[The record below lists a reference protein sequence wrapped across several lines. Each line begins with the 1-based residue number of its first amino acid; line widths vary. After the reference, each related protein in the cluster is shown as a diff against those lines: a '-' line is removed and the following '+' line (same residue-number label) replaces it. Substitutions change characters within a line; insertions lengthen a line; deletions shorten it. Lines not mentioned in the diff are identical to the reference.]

1 MNMLNAKQAARPLQ
15 GKRILVTRTRE
26 QASSFSERLRKL
38 GAIPFEFPVIRIAPP
53 LDWQPLDDALR
64 HLCGASFAYYDWLI
78 FTSVNG
84 VESVFERLNEFG
96 LAFPLTGVTR
106 VAAIGPATTAA
117 LTHYGVQADLM
128 PGEYI
133 AEGVAASL
141 IEDAKSRGASLA
153 GKRVLLPRAAVARD
167 VLVTELKAAGATV
180 QEVAA
185 YRTLPVS
192 SDDAQGLEVARMLQ
206 SGVLHML
213 TFTSSST
220 VRNFMQWLVRCVPDM
235 AEKLRANAIGEA
247 LPIIACIGPITAQ
260 TARELGLHPQI
271 EATTFTIDG
280 LIEAIVQHE
289 GKV

>member
-1 MNMLNAKQAARPLQ
+1 MLHSTNTARPLQ

-26 QASSFSERLRKL
+26 QASSFSGRLRKL
-38 GAIPFEFPVIRIAPP
+38 GAISVEFPVIRIAPP

-64 HLCGASFAYYDWLI
+64 HLCGATFTYYDWLI

-96 LAFPLTGVTR
+96 LSLPVASATR
-106 VAAIGPATTAA
+106 VAAIGPATAAA
-117 LTHYGVQADLM
+117 LARYGVRTDLV
-128 PGEYI
+128 PDEYI
-133 AEGVAASL
+133 AEGVAAALIDDARQRGTSL
-141 IEDAKSRGASLA
+141 V
-153 GKRVLLPRAAVARD
+153 GKRILLPRAAVARD
-167 VLVTELKAAGATV
+167 VLITELKAAGAIV

-192 SDDAQGLEVARMLQ
+192 SDDAQGLEVVRMLQ
-206 SGVLHML
+206 AGELYML

-220 VRNFMQWLVRCVPDM
+220 VRNFMHWLTSSAPTM
-235 AEKLRANAIGEA
+235 AEKLRINTAGET
-247 LPIIACIGPITAQ
+247 LPIIACIGPVTAQ
-260 TARELGLHPQI
+260 TARELGLHPRI

-289 GKV
+289 GIV

>member
-1 MNMLNAKQAARPLQ
+1 MLHSINAARPLP

-38 GAIPFEFPVIRIAPP
+38 GAVPFEFPVIRIAPP

-84 VESVFERLNEFG
+84 VESVFARMNEFG
-96 LAFPLTGVTR
+96 LALPIASVTR
-106 VAAIGPATTAA
+106 VAAIGPATAAA
-117 LTHYGVQADLM
+117 LAHYGVQTDLV
-128 PGEYI
+128 PREFI
-133 AEGVAASL
+133 AEEVAAAL
-141 IEDAKSRGASLA
+141 IEDAQRRGSSLA
-153 GKRVLLPRAAVARD
+153 GKRLLLPRAAQARD
-167 VLVTELKAAGATV
+167 VLVTELRAAGAIV

-185 YRTLPVS
+185 YRTLPVG
-192 SDDAQGLEVARMLQ
+192 SDDAQGLEVARMLR
-206 SGVLHML
+206 SGELHML

-220 VRNFMQWLVRCVPDM
+220 VRNFMQWLARCAPGL
-235 AEKLRANAIGEA
+235 AEKLRDHTAGETVP
-247 LPIIACIGPITAQ
+247 LIACIGPITAQ
-260 TARELGLHPQI
+260 TAREMGLRTHI

-280 LIEAIVQHE
+280 LIEAIVQYE

>member
-1 MNMLNAKQAARPLQ
+1 MKGGYATMPQSTNTARPLL

-38 GAIPFEFPVIRIAPP
+38 GAMPFEFPVIRIAPP

-64 HLCGASFAYYDWLI
+64 HLCGATFAYYDWLI

-84 VESVFERLNEFG
+84 VESVLGRLNEFG
-96 LAFPLTGVTR
+96 LALPSAGVTR
-106 VAAIGPATTAA
+106 MAAIGPATAAA
-117 LTHYGVQADLM
+117 LARYGVQTDLV

-133 AEGVAASL
+133 AEGVAAAL

-167 VLVTELKAAGATV
+167 ALVTELKVAGAIV
-180 QEVAA
+180 QEVVA

-192 SDDAQGLEVARMLQ
+192 SDDAQGLEVVRLLQ
-206 SGVLHML
+206 AGELHML

-220 VRNFMQWLVRCVPDM
+220 VRNFMQWLMSSAPNL
-235 AEKLRANAIGEA
+235 AEKLRASAAGET

-260 TARELGLHPQI
+260 TARELGLHPQ
-271 EATTFTIDG
+271 
-280 LIEAIVQHE
+280 
-289 GKV
+289 

>member
-1 MNMLNAKQAARPLQ
+1 MNMPNAKPTARPLQ

-26 QASSFSERLRKL
+26 QASSFSERLRAL

-64 HLCGASFAYYDWLI
+64 HLCGASFTYYDWLI

-106 VAAIGPATTAA
+106 VAAIGPATAAA
-117 LTHYGVQADLM
+117 LAHYGVRTDLV

-167 VLVTELKAAGATV
+167 VLVTELKAAGAIV

-185 YRTLPVS
+185 YRTLSVS

-220 VRNFMQWLVRCVPDM
+220 VRNFMQWLMRSAPDM
-235 AEKLRANAIGEA
+235 AERLRTNAAGEV

-260 TARELGLHPQI
+260 TAR
-271 EATTFTIDG
+271 
-280 LIEAIVQHE
+280 
-289 GKV
+289 

>member
-1 MNMLNAKQAARPLQ
+1 MLHSTNTARPLL
-15 GKRILVTRTRE
+15 GKRILVTRTLE
-26 QASSFSERLRKL
+26 QAASFSKRLRKL
-38 GAIPFEFPVIRIAPP
+38 GAAPFEFPIIRIAPP

-64 HLCGASFAYYDWLI
+64 RLCNATFTYYDWLI

-84 VESVFERLNEFG
+84 VESVFGRLNEFG
-96 LAFPLTGVTR
+96 LTIPVASATR
-106 VAAIGPATTAA
+106 VAAIGPATAAA
-117 LTHYGVQADLM
+117 LARYGVQTDLV

-133 AEGVAASL
+133 AEGVVAAL
-141 IEDAKSRGASLA
+141 MEDARLRGASLA

-167 VLVTELKAAGATV
+167 VLVTELKAAGAIV

-192 SDDAQGLEVARMLQ
+192 SDDAQGLEVVRMLQ
-206 SGVLHML
+206 AGELQML

-220 VRNFMQWLVRCVPDM
+220 VRNFMQWLMSSAPAL
-235 AEKLRANAIGEA
+235 AEKLQANTGDEA

-260 TARELGLHPQI
+260 TAREVGLHPQI

-289 GKV
+289 GKI

>member
-1 MNMLNAKQAARPLQ
+1 MPHSTNTARPLL

-26 QASSFSERLRKL
+26 QASSFSDRLRKL
-38 GAIPFEFPVIRIAPP
+38 GAIPFVFPVIRIAPP

-64 HLCGASFAYYDWLI
+64 HLCGATFAYYDWLI

-84 VESVFERLNEFG
+84 VESVFGRLNEFG
-96 LAFPLTGVTR
+96 LALPIAGVTR
-106 VAAIGPATTAA
+106 VAAIGPATAAA
-117 LTHYGVQADLM
+117 LARYGVQTDLV

-133 AEGVAASL
+133 AEGVASAL

-153 GKRVLLPRAAVARD
+153 GKRILLPRAAVARD
-167 VLVTELKAAGATV
+167 VLVTELKAAGAIV

-192 SDDAQGLEVARMLQ
+192 SDDAQGLEVARLLQ
-206 SGVLHML
+206 AGELHML
-213 TFTSSST
+213 TYTSSST
-220 VRNFMQWLVRCVPDM
+220 VRNFMHWLTSSAPNL
-235 AEKLRANAIGEA
+235 AEKLRDSADAETI
-247 LPIIACIGPITAQ
+247 PIIACIGPITAQ

-280 LIEAIVQHE
+280 LIEAIVSHE

>member
-1 MNMLNAKQAARPLQ
+1 MLHSTNTARPLL

-26 QASSFSERLRKL
+26 QASSFSEHLRKL
-38 GAIPFEFPVIRIAPP
+38 GAIPVEFPIIRIVPP

-64 HLCGASFAYYDWLI
+64 RLCGATFTYYDWLI

-84 VESVFERLNEFG
+84 VESVFGRLNEFG
-96 LAFPLTGVTR
+96 LTIPVANATR
-106 VAAIGPATTAA
+106 VAAIGPATAA
-117 LTHYGVQADLM
+117 TLARYGVQTDLV

-133 AEGVAASL
+133 AEGVVAAL
-141 IEDAKSRGASLA
+141 IEDAQLRGTSLA

-167 VLVTELKAAGATV
+167 VLVTELKAASAIV

-192 SDDAQGLEVARMLQ
+192 SDDAQGLEVVRMLQ
-206 SGVLHML
+206 AGELHML

-220 VRNFMQWLVRCVPDM
+220 VRNFMQWLMSSAPAM
-235 AEKLRANAIGEA
+235 AEKLRADGGET
-247 LPIIACIGPITAQ
+247 LPSIACIGPITAQ
-260 TARELGLHPQI
+260 TAREMGLHPQI

-289 GKV
+289 GKI

>member
-1 MNMLNAKQAARPLQ
+1 MPHSTNTARPLA

-26 QASSFSERLRKL
+26 QASSFSDRLRKL
-38 GAIPFEFPVIRIAPP
+38 GAIPFEFPIIRIAPP

-64 HLCGASFAYYDWLI
+64 HLCGTTFAYYDWLV

-96 LAFPLTGVTR
+96 LSLPIAGITR
-106 VAAIGPATTAA
+106 VAAIGPATAAA
-117 LTHYGVQADLM
+117 LARYGVQADVV

-133 AEGVAASL
+133 AEGVAAAL
-141 IEDAKSRGASLA
+141 IEDAQLRGTSLA
-153 GKRVLLPRAAVARD
+153 GKRILLPRAAVARN
-167 VLVTELKAAGATV
+167 VLVSELKAAGAIV

-192 SDDAQGLEVARMLQ
+192 SDDTKGLEVLRLLQ
-206 SGVLHML
+206 AGELHIL

-220 VRNFMQWLVRCVPDM
+220 VRNFMLWLTGSAPAV
-235 AEKLRANAIGEA
+235 AEKLRDSAAGGT

-280 LIEAIVQHE
+280 LIEAIVSHE

>member
-1 MNMLNAKQAARPLQ
+1 MPHSTNTARPLL
-15 GKRILVTRTRE
+15 GRRILVTRTRE

-38 GAIPFEFPVIRIAPP
+38 GAIPFEFPIIRIAPP

-64 HLCGASFAYYDWLI
+64 HLCGATFAYYDWLI
-78 FTSVNG
+78 FTSVNA
-84 VESVFERLNEFG
+84 VESVFGRLNEFG

-106 VAAIGPATTAA
+106 VAAIGPATAAA
-117 LTHYGVQADLM
+117 LAHYGVQTDLV

-133 AEGVAASL
+133 AEGVAVSL

-153 GKRVLLPRAAVARD
+153 GKRILLPRAAVARD
-167 VLVTELKAAGATV
+167 VLVTELKAAGAIV

-185 YRTLPVS
+185 YRTLSVS
-192 SDDAQGLEVARMLQ
+192 SDDAQGIEVARMLQ
-206 SGVLHML
+206 AGELHIL

-220 VRNFMQWLVRCVPDM
+220 VRNFMQWLMSSAPGMV
-235 AEKLRANAIGEA
+235 EKLRASVAGET

-260 TARELGLHPQI
+260 TARELGLYPQI
-271 EATTFTIDG
+271 EATTFTIEG
-280 LIEAIVQHE
+280 LIEAIVSHE

>member
-1 MNMLNAKQAARPLQ
+1 MPHSTNTARPLL

-38 GAIPFEFPVIRIAPP
+38 GAIPFEFPIIRIAPP

-64 HLCGASFAYYDWLI
+64 HLCGATFAYYDWLI

-84 VESVFERLNEFG
+84 VESVFGRLNEFG
-96 LAFPLTGVTR
+96 LALPIAGVTR
-106 VAAIGPATTAA
+106 VAAIGPATAAA
-117 LTHYGVQADLM
+117 LARYGVQTDLV

-133 AEGVAASL
+133 AEGVADAL
-141 IEDAKSRGASLA
+141 IEEAKSRGVSLV
-153 GKRVLLPRAAVARD
+153 GKRILLPRAAMARD

-180 QEVAA
+180 QEVVA

-192 SDDAQGLEVARMLQ
+192 NDDAQGLEVARLLQ
-206 SGVLHML
+206 AGELHIL

-220 VRNFMQWLVRCVPDM
+220 VRNFMQWLMSSAPNV
-235 AEKLRANAIGEA
+235 AEKLKNIAAGET

-280 LIEAIVQHE
+280 LIESIVSHE
-289 GKV
+289 GIV

>member
-1 MNMLNAKQAARPLQ
+1 MPHSTNTARPLL

-38 GAIPFEFPVIRIAPP
+38 GAIPFEFPIIRIAPP

-64 HLCGASFAYYDWLI
+64 HLCGATFSYYDWLI

-96 LAFPLTGVTR
+96 LALPIAGVTR
-106 VAAIGPATTAA
+106 VAAIGPATAAA
-117 LTHYGVQADLM
+117 LAHYGVQTDLV

-153 GKRVLLPRAAVARD
+153 GKRILLPRAAVARD
-167 VLVTELKAAGATV
+167 VLVTELKVAGAIV
-180 QEVAA
+180 QEVVA

-192 SDDAQGLEVARMLQ
+192 SDDAQGLEVVRLLQ
-206 SGVLHML
+206 AGELHML

-220 VRNFMQWLVRCVPDM
+220 VRNFMQWLMRSAPDI
-235 AEKLRANAIGEA
+235 AEKLKDHAAGET

-260 TARELGLHPQI
+260 TARELGLHPRI

-280 LIEAIVQHE
+280 LIESIISHE
-289 GKV
+289 GIV